1 MTRNSAKVTH
11 PDRVYWPDAGI
22 TKEGLAQY
30 YADVW
35 RRMAPFI
42 VKRPLALVRCPQG
55 VTGQCFFQ
63 KHAWQG
69 LSRNIRR
76 LPDPKDSNDELL
88 VVNDVAGL
96 SGLVQAGAL
105 EIHPWGASLAA
116 LEQPDI
122 IIMDLDPGESVG
134 WPEVI
139 AAAIEVRDRFAAQG
153 MTSFTKTSGGKGLH
167 VVVPLKPKAEW
178 TTVKDFTKAMAEAM
192 AADSPGKFVATVAKS
207 KRRGRIL
214 VDYLRNSRGATAVA
228 PYSTRARPGASVS
241 MPLGW
246 DELSP
251 GIGPAYF
258 TVANSPT
265 CLSTMEVD
273 PWADFRQVAV
283 PLPAAQPPRKRA
295 G

>member
-1 MTRNSAKVTH
+1 MTRNSAKLTH

-42 VKRPLALVRCPQG
+42 VARPLSLVRCPQG

-69 LSRNIRR
+69 LNRSIRR

-105 EIHPWGASLAA
+105 EIHPWGAPLAA

-139 AAAIEVRDRFAAQG
+139 AAAIEVRDRLAALG
-153 MTSFTKTSGGKGLH
+153 LTSFAKTSGGKGLH
-167 VVVPLKPKAEW
+167 VVVPLKPKADW
-178 TTVKDFTKAMAEAM
+178 PAVKAFTKAMAEAM
-192 AADSPGKFVATVAKS
+192 AADSPGKFVATVTKS
-207 KRRGRIL
+207 TRRGRSL
-214 VDYLRNSRGATAVA
+214 VGYLRNSRGTTAVA
-228 PYSTRARPGASVS
+228 PYSTRARPGAAVS

-251 GIGPAYF
+251 AIGPAYF

-265 CLSTMEVD
+265 RSANMGVD
-273 PWADFRQVAV
+273 PWADFRRVAA
-283 PLPAAQPPRKRA
+283 PLPAAKSSRKRT